1 MCSRGLGWEMVEKR
15 FGYLHNA
22 GLWNVVAFV
31 RVVIV
36 TAVEVAGE
44 TPPSVLVGLL
54 GSTVGG
60 SLALDTLLVDYLGAF
75 GADGHFAGFKIVVDL
90 FAVNVMSTFDAGCRS
105 EGSVALD
112 QLLAANSGFCFEVVD
127 VLAEVREK
135 LLLVL

>member
-1 MCSRGLGWEMVEKR
+1 MGWEKVG

-22 GLWNVVAFV
+22 GLWYVVAFV
-31 RVVIV
+31 CVVIV

-54 GSTVGG
+54 GSIVGG
-60 SLALDTLLVDYLGAF
+60 SLALDTLLVDYLGTF
-75 GADGHFAGFKIVVDL
+75 GADGHFAGFEIVVDL
-90 FAVNVMSTFDAGCRS
+90 FAVDVMSTFDAGCRS

-112 QLLAANSGFCFEVVD
+112 QLLAADAGFCLQVVD

-135 LLLVL
+135 LLLVLQ